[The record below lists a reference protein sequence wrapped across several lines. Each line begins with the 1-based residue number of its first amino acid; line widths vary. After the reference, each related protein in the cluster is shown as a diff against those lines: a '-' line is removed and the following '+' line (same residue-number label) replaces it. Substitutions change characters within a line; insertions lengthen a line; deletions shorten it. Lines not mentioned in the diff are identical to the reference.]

1 MYFVLCCQV
10 EFSATGRSLVQGS
23 PTECGVSKYDCK
35 ASILGDPG
43 PLEAVA
49 SKKKLFI
56 YLVSELTRSFR
67 PSFLCL
73 YVREFRLDISVTRCV
88 MFLPRA
94 IMNTV

>member
-1 MYFVLCCQV
+1 MLHVVSSVHSVSQSVSQVFTSLIIYLLFAAVGMYFVLCCQV

-49 SKKKLFI
+49 SKKKVI
-56 YLVSELTRSFR
+56 YLFS
-67 PSFLCL
+67 
-73 YVREFRLDISVTRCV
+73 
-88 MFLPRA
+88 
-94 IMNTV
+94 